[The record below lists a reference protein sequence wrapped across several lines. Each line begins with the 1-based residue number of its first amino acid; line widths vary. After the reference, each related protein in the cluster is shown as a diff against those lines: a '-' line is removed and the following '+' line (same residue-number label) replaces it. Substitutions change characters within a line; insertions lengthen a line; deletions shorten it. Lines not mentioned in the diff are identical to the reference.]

1 METIDDLLV
10 SRQFMEDPY
19 PVYRRLQE
27 EAPVYWSDAWDCWLL
42 TRFAHVDEA
51 IRSPARFHNR
61 VYATW
66 MEKIPEENRQELS
79 SFVDYW
85 TTSGFSQQDPP
96 DHTRIRRLVA
106 KALTPDALAK
116 MQQRVEALAD
126 SLLDEVTESGSTDL
140 LPDFAVPLPA
150 IAVSELVGLPPEERV
165 QFREW
170 TNQYLEFLGPG
181 GLDVDVMRRSQ
192 AGLMSLRGWL
202 LDLLEDRRTNP
213 TGDVLSSLVAAEEAG
228 DVMSEDEL
236 VSTCVDLVSGG
247 DDTTT
252 NMLGNG
258 MMALLD
264 HPDQL
269 DLLRDDPSLTR
280 DAVEELVRYEC
291 PFQMVFRLTAEDVE
305 IGGAVIP
312 KGQVVRL
319 ILGAANRDPEQFE
332 DPDRIDITRG
342 HIRHLGFGFGTHYC
356 VGQVLARSELQIS
369 FERLV
374 QRLPNVRL
382 AGIPVRLP
390 SVGPRGFTSLPL
402 AFDPTPRT
410 SAAHRAP
417 GDSG

>member
-1 METIDDLLV
+1 MESIDDQLV
-10 SRQFMEDPY
+10 SRQFMQDPY

-42 TRFAHVDEA
+42 TRFAHVDA
-51 IRSPARFHNR
+51 VIRSPAGFRNR

-66 MEKIPEENRQELS
+66 MERIPEQNRQELS

-85 TTSGFSQQDPP
+85 TTSGFSQADPP
-96 DHTRIRRLVA
+96 EHTRIRRVVS
-106 KALTPDALAK
+106 KALTPDALAAIRR
-116 MQQRVEALAD
+116 RVEALAD

-140 LPDFAVPLPA
+140 PPDFAVPLPA
-150 IAVSELVGLPPEERV
+150 IAVSELVGLPAAERV

-202 LDLLEDRRTNP
+202 GDLLEDRRANP
-213 TGDVLSSLVAAEEAG
+213 TGDVLSSLVAADEAG
-228 DVMSEDEL
+228 DVMSTDEL
-236 VSTCVDLVSGG
+236 LSTCVDLVTGG

-258 MMALLD
+258 MMALLE

-269 DLLRDDPSLTR
+269 DLLRDDPSLVKN
-280 DAVEELVRYEC
+280 AVEELVRYEC
-291 PFQMVFRLTAEDVE
+291 PFQMVFRLTSTDVE
-305 IGGAVIP
+305 IDGTVIP
-312 KGQVVRL
+312 EGQVVRL

-332 DPDRIDITRG
+332 NPDSIDIRRS

-356 VGQVLARSELQIS
+356 VGQVLARSELQVS

-382 AGIPVRLP
+382 AAPPVRLP

-402 AFDPTPRT
+402 AFDPTPRLL
-410 SAAHRAP
+410 
-417 GDSG
+417 

>member
-1 METIDDLLV
+1 MDTIDDQLV
-10 SRQFMEDPY
+10 SRQFMEDPF

-51 IRSPARFHNR
+51 IRSTARFQNR

-66 MEKIPEENRQELS
+66 MEQIPEENRQELS

-106 KALTPDALAK
+106 KALTPDALAR
-116 MQQRVEALAD
+116 MRQRVEALAD

-140 LPDFAVPLPA
+140 PPDFAEPLPA

-181 GLDVDVMRRSQ
+181 GLDVDVVRRSQ
-192 AGLMSLRGWL
+192 AGLTSLRGWL
-202 LDLLEDRRTNP
+202 LELLEDRRANP
-213 TGDVLSSLVAAEEAG
+213 ADDVLSSLVAAEEAG

-269 DLLRDDPSLTR
+269 
-280 DAVEELVRYEC
+280 EL
-291 PFQMVFRLTAEDVE
+291 
-305 IGGAVIP
+305 
-312 KGQVVRL
+312 
-319 ILGAANRDPEQFE
+319 
-332 DPDRIDITRG
+332 
-342 HIRHLGFGFGTHYC
+342 
-356 VGQVLARSELQIS
+356 LAR
-369 FERLV
+369 
-374 QRLPNVRL
+374 
-382 AGIPVRLP
+382 
-390 SVGPRGFTSLPL
+390 
-402 AFDPTPRT
+402 
-410 SAAHRAP
+410 
-417 GDSG
+417 

>member
-1 METIDDLLV
+1 VESIDEQLV
-10 SRQFMEDPY
+10 SRRFMEDPY

-42 TRFAHVDEA
+42 TRFAHVDA
-51 IRSPARFHNR
+51 VIRNPAGFRNR

-66 MEKIPEENRQELS
+66 MERIPEDNRQELS

-85 TTSGFSQQDPP
+85 TTSGFSQADPP
-96 DHTRIRRLVA
+96 EHTRIRRVVS
-106 KALTPDALAK
+106 KALTPDALAAIRR
-116 MQQRVEALAD
+116 RVEALAD
-126 SLLDEVTESGSTDL
+126 SLLDEVTESGRADL
-140 LPDFAVPLPA
+140 PPDFAVPLPA
-150 IAVSELVGLPPEERV
+150 IAVSELVGLPPTERV

-202 LDLLEDRRTNP
+202 MDLLEDRRANP
-213 TGDVLSSLVAAEEAG
+213 TGDVLSSLVAADEAG
-228 DVMSEDEL
+228 DVMSTDEL
-236 VSTCVDLVSGG
+236 LSTCVDLVTGG

-258 MMALLD
+258 MKALLD

-269 DLLRDDPSLTR
+269 DLLRDDPSLMKN
-280 DAVEELVRYEC
+280 AVEELVRYEC
-291 PFQMVFRLTAEDVE
+291 PFQMVFRLTTTDVE
-305 IGGAVIP
+305 IDGTVIP
-312 KGQVVRL
+312 EGQVVRL

-332 DPDRIDITRG
+332 NPDSIDIRRG

-356 VGQVLARSELQIS
+356 VGQVLARSELQVS
-369 FERLV
+369 FERLI
-374 QRLPNVRL
+374 QRLPNVRP
-382 AGIPVRLP
+382 AGKPVRLR

-402 AFDPTPRT
+402 AFDPTPRVF
-410 SAAHRAP
+410 
-417 GDSG
+417 

>member
-1 METIDDLLV
+1 MESIDDQLV
-10 SRQFMEDPY
+10 SRHFMEDPY

-42 TRFAHVDEA
+42 TRFAHVDA
-51 IRSPARFHNR
+51 VIRGPANFQNR

-66 MEKIPEENRQELS
+66 MEKIPTEHREELS

-85 TTSGFSQQDPP
+85 TTSGFSQADPP
-96 DHTRIRRLVA
+96 DHTRIRRVVS
-106 KALTPDALAK
+106 KALTPDALATIRR
-116 MQQRVEALAD
+116 RVEALAD
-126 SLLDEVTESGSTDL
+126 SLLDEVTESGRTDL
-140 LPDFAVPLPA
+140 PPDFAVPLPA
-150 IAVSELVGLPPEERV
+150 IAVSELVGLPATERV

-202 LDLLEDRRTNP
+202 MDLLEDRRANP
-213 TGDVLSSLVAAEEAG
+213 AGDVLSSLVAADDAG
-228 DVMSEDEL
+228 DVMSTDEL
-236 VSTCVDLVSGG
+236 LSTCVDLVTGG

-258 MMALLD
+258 MMALLE

-269 DLLRDDPSLTR
+269 DLLRDDPSLMKN
-280 DAVEELVRYEC
+280 AVEELVRYEC
-291 PFQMVFRLTAEDVE
+291 PFQMVFRLTATDVE
-305 IGGAVIP
+305 IDGTVIP
-312 KGQVVRL
+312 EGQVVRL

-332 DPDRIDITRG
+332 NPDNIDIRRG

-356 VGQVLARSELQIS
+356 VGQVLARSELQVS
-369 FERLV
+369 FERLI

-382 AGIPVRLP
+382 AGEPVRLA

-402 AFDPTPRT
+402 AFDPTPRLL
-410 SAAHRAP
+410 
-417 GDSG
+417 

>member
-1 METIDDLLV
+1 
-10 SRQFMEDPY
+10 MEDPY

-42 TRFAHVDEA
+42 TRFAHVDA
-51 IRSPARFHNR
+51 VIRSSASFQNR

-66 MEKIPEENRQELS
+66 MERIPEQNRRELS

-85 TTSGFSQQDPP
+85 TTSGFSQADPP
-96 DHTRIRRLVA
+96 EHTRIRRVVS
-106 KALTPDALAK
+106 KALTPDALAAIRR
-116 MQQRVEALAD
+116 RVEALAD
-126 SLLDEVTESGSTDL
+126 SLLDEVTESGRTDL
-140 LPDFAVPLPA
+140 PPDFAVPLPA
-150 IAVSELVGLPPEERV
+150 IAVSELVGLPSTERV

-202 LDLLEDRRTNP
+202 SDLLEDRRANP
-213 TGDVLSSLVAAEEAG
+213 TGDVLSSLVAADEAG
-228 DVMSEDEL
+228 DVMSTDEL
-236 VSTCVDLVSGG
+236 LSTCVDLVTGG

-269 DLLRDDPSLTR
+269 DLLRDDPSLMKN
-280 DAVEELVRYEC
+280 AVEELVRYEC
-291 PFQMVFRLTAEDVE
+291 PFQMVFRLTTTDVE
-305 IGGAVIP
+305 IDGTVIP
-312 KGQVVRL
+312 EGQVVRL

-332 DPDRIDITRG
+332 DPDSIDIRRS

-356 VGQVLARSELQIS
+356 VGQVLARSELQVS
-369 FERLV
+369 FERLIE
-374 QRLPNVRL
+374 RLPNVRL
-382 AGIPVRLP
+382 AGEPVRLP
-390 SVGPRGFTSLPL
+390 SVGPRGFDSLPL
-402 AFDPTPRT
+402 AFDPTPRLL
-410 SAAHRAP
+410 
-417 GDSG
+417 

>member
-1 METIDDLLV
+1 
-10 SRQFMEDPY
+10 MEDPY

-42 TRFAHVDEA
+42 TRFAHVDA
-51 IRSPARFHNR
+51 VIRSPASFRNR

-66 MEKIPEENRQELS
+66 MEKIPTEHRQELS

-85 TTSGFSQQDPP
+85 TTSGFSQADPP
-96 DHTRIRRLVA
+96 DHTRIRRVVS
-106 KALTPDALAK
+106 KALTPDAFAAIRR
-116 MQQRVEALAD
+116 RVESLAD
-126 SLLDEVTESGSTDL
+126 SLLDEVTESGRTDL
-140 LPDFAVPLPA
+140 PPDFAVPLPA
-150 IAVSELVGLPPEERV
+150 IAVSELVGLPAGERV

-202 LDLLEDRRTNP
+202 LDLLEERRANP
-213 TGDVLSSLVAAEEAG
+213 TGDVLSSLVAADEAG
-228 DVMSEDEL
+228 DVMSTDEL
-236 VSTCVDLVSGG
+236 LSTCVDLVSGG

-258 MMALLD
+258 MKALLD

-269 DLLRDDPSLTR
+269 ELLRDDPSLMKN
-280 DAVEELVRYEC
+280 AVEELVRYEC
-291 PFQMVFRLTAEDVE
+291 PFQMVFRLTTSDVE
-305 IGGAVIP
+305 IGGTPIP
-312 KGQVVRL
+312 EGQVVRL

-332 DPDRIDITRG
+332 NPDSIDIGRG

-356 VGQVLARSELQIS
+356 VGQVLARSELQVS
-369 FERLV
+369 FERLIE
-374 QRLPNVRL
+374 RLPNVRL
-382 AGIPVRLP
+382 AGEPVRLP

-402 AFDPTPRT
+402 AFDPTPRVF
-410 SAAHRAP
+410 AA
-417 GDSG
+417 